1 MFLGSVF
8 CFYTP
13 KLVTIQSNS
22 CFETK
27 ANFQTSETSVT
38 EYQQEKQKLRQS
50 FVEIDSEVMWRC
62 EVVYWVCFINIQVKR
77 EKEQRVRQESTLA
90 EQLEERTREKYQLL
104 DQMLNSQA
112 QRIDQLIREQEEK
125 SENLKLEYGQLDQKL
140 TTSLR
145 VYILGSNWNFSE
157 KYQKLLS
164 RFC

>member
-1 MFLGSVF
+1 M
-8 CFYTP
+8 
-13 KLVTIQSNS
+13 
-22 CFETK
+22 
-27 ANFQTSETSVT
+27 
-38 EYQQEKQKLRQS
+38 
-50 FVEIDSEVMWRC
+50 
-62 EVVYWVCFINIQVKR
+62 VYWVCFINIQVKR